1 MKLAA
6 MTKAEVVEVLKKCGS
21 ASISAA
27 ILDKHIAAGAPTNAD
42 GTIHFLHYVAWL
54 IRETNAK

>member
-1 MKLAA
+1 MKLVA
-6 MTKAEVVEVLKKCGS
+6 MTKDEVVEVLKKSGS
-21 ASISAA
+21 ASISAT

-42 GTIHFLHYVAWL
+42 GTINFLYYVAWL

>member
-1 MKLAA
+1 MKLVA
-6 MTKAEVVEVLKKCGS
+6 MTVAEIVEVLKAGS
-21 ASISAA
+21 ASMSAT
-27 ILDKHIAAGAPTNAD
+27 ILDVYDAAGAPTNAD

>member
-1 MKLAA
+1 M
-6 MTKAEVVEVLKKCGS
+6 S
-21 ASISAA
+21 AT

-42 GTIHFLHYVAWL
+42 GTIHLLHYVAWL